1 MPGWLAAW
9 QAALQQVFRAQ
20 IRPSAPWRHIK
31 NAPPARQPPPPPTIK
46 NSQLINYVA
55 AETQM
60 SAPLLSRQRA
70 PRLFL
75 GHLTICLRV
84 RALFFKLSFPA
95 LEDGKLISSNKE
107 NSLPYTSHFIGIARL
122 SATCR
127 MVIDKVA
134 FILDVK

>member
-1 MPGWLAAW
+1 VNAASAWL
-9 QAALQQVFRAQ
+9 RGRRRCSRYSGAQ

-31 NAPPARQPPPPPTIK
+31 NAPPARQPPPPPPTIK

-60 SAPLLSRQRA
+60 SAPLLSRQHA

-75 GHLTICLRV
+75 AHLTICLRV
-84 RALFFKLSFPA
+84 RALFSKLSFPA
-95 LEDGKLISSNKE
+95 LEDGKLISSNKD
-107 NSLPYTSHFIGIARL
+107 NFLPYT
-122 SATCR
+122 TCR

-134 FILDVK
+134 C